1 MSTPRAAV
9 IQDLSGFGRCSM
21 TLALPALSAMGV
33 QCCPVLTAYLSS
45 HTGGLGDNT
54 FCDLTDQMAPVAAH
68 WQSLGLAFDAIL
80 TGFMSS
86 SRQIRLTRD
95 FLSAF
100 RRPGCPAV
108 VDPVMGDG
116 GQLYRTCT
124 PGMRGAMAE
133 LAADADVI
141 TPNRTEAAVLL
152 GVDYGAL
159 TLDREEDCRNW
170 AGRLSLARA
179 AQRGAQGRLPP
190 SGRDRR
196 GVLRPGHR
204 GDFADNGLPG
214 PGALPRD
221 RRSLRRCPHRR
232 AGQRDVPDRRGP
244 PGGGFCI
251 ALRLADRGLDTPR
264 REGLDF
270 EPLLW
275 RLGAENGDRS

>member
-170 AGRLSLARA
+170 AGRLSLA
-179 AQRGAQGRLPP
+179 GRRSVVLK
-190 SGRDRR
+190 
-196 GVLRPGHR
+196 GVSLRPGETGAVCFDRATGETSLITASQAPGRFHGT
-204 GDFADNGLPG
+204 GDLFAAVLT
-214 PGALPRD
+214 GALAKGM
-221 RRSLRRCPHRR
+221 SLTEGVRR
-232 AGQRDVPDRRGP
+232 A
-244 PGGGFCI
+244 
-251 ALRLADRGLDTPR
+251 ADFVSLCAWRTDGLDTPR

>member
-68 WQSLGLAFDAIL
+68 WQSLNLAFDAIL
-80 TGFMSS
+80 TGFMGSY
-86 SRQIRLTRD
+86 RQIRLTRD
-95 FLSAF
+95 FLAAF

-116 GQLYRTCT
+116 GRLYRTYT
-124 PGMRGAMAE
+124 PQMRAAMAE
-133 LAADADVI
+133 LAGDADVI
-141 TPNRTEAAVLL
+141 TPNPTEAAALL
-152 GVDYGAL
+152 DADYGSLA
-159 TLDREEDCRNW
+159 LDREEACRDW
-170 AGRLSLARA
+170 AKRLSLD
-179 AQRGAQGRLPP
+179 GRRSVVLKGI
-190 SGRDRR
+190 S
-196 GVLRPGHR
+196 LRPGETGAACFDRTTGQTELISASQAPGRFHGT
-204 GDFADNGLPG
+204 GDLFAAVLT
-214 PGALPRD
+214 GALAKGM
-221 RRSLRRCPHRR
+221 SLAQGTRR
-232 AGQRDVPDRRGP
+232 A
-244 PGGGFCI
+244 
-251 ALRLADRGLDTPR
+251 ADFVSLCAWRTAGLDTPR

-275 RLGAENGDRS
+275 RLGTENGDRT

>member
-170 AGRLSLARA
+170 AGRLSLA
-179 AQRGAQGRLPP
+179 GRRSVVLK
-190 SGRDRR
+190 
-196 GVLRPGHR
+196 GVSLRPGETGAVCFDGATGETSLITASQAPGRFHGT
-204 GDFADNGLPG
+204 GDLFAAVLT
-214 PGALPRD
+214 GALAKGM
-221 RRSLRRCPHRR
+221 SLTEGVRR
-232 AGQRDVPDRRGP
+232 A
-244 PGGGFCI
+244 
-251 ALRLADRGLDTPR
+251 ADFVSLCAWRTTGLDTPR

>member
-124 PGMRGAMAE
+124 PGMRGAMA
-133 LAADADVI
+133 
-141 TPNRTEAAVLL
+141 
-152 GVDYGAL
+152 
-159 TLDREEDCRNW
+159 
-170 AGRLSLARA
+170 
-179 AQRGAQGRLPP
+179 
-190 SGRDRR
+190 
-196 GVLRPGHR
+196 
-204 GDFADNGLPG
+204 
-214 PGALPRD
+214 
-221 RRSLRRCPHRR
+221 
-232 AGQRDVPDRRGP
+232 
-244 PGGGFCI
+244 
-251 ALRLADRGLDTPR
+251 GLD
-264 REGLDF
+264 
-270 EPLLW
+270 
-275 RLGAENGDRS
+275 S

>member
-86 SRQIRLTRD
+86 SRQIRLTQD

-170 AGRLSLARA
+170 AGRLSLA
-179 AQRGAQGRLPP
+179 GRRSVVLK
-190 SGRDRR
+190 
-196 GVLRPGHR
+196 GVSLRPGETGAVCFDRATGETSLITASQAPGRFHGT
-204 GDFADNGLPG
+204 GDLFAAVLT
-214 PGALPRD
+214 GALAKGM
-221 RRSLRRCPHRR
+221 SLTEGVRR
-232 AGQRDVPDRRGP
+232 A
-244 PGGGFCI
+244 
-251 ALRLADRGLDTPR
+251 ADFVSLCAWRTAGLDTPR

>member
-95 FLSAF
+95 FLLAF

-170 AGRLSLARA
+170 AGRLSLA
-179 AQRGAQGRLPP
+179 GRRSVVLK
-190 SGRDRR
+190 
-196 GVLRPGHR
+196 GVSLRPGETGAVCFDRATGETSLITASQAPGRFHGT
-204 GDFADNGLPG
+204 GDLFAAVLT
-214 PGALPRD
+214 GALAKGM
-221 RRSLRRCPHRR
+221 SLTEGVRR
-232 AGQRDVPDRRGP
+232 A
-244 PGGGFCI
+244 
-251 ALRLADRGLDTPR
+251 ADFVSLCAWRTTGLDTPR

>member
-86 SRQIRLTRD
+86 SRQIRLTQD

-170 AGRLSLARA
+170 AGRLSLA
-179 AQRGAQGRLPP
+179 GRRSVVLK
-190 SGRDRR
+190 
-196 GVLRPGHR
+196 GVSLRPGETGAVCFDRATGETSLITASQAPGRFHGT
-204 GDFADNGLPG
+204 GDLFAAVLT
-214 PGALPRD
+214 GALAKGM
-221 RRSLRRCPHRR
+221 SLTEGVRR
-232 AGQRDVPDRRGP
+232 AADFV
-244 PGGGFCI
+244 
-251 ALRLADRGLDTPR
+251 ALCAWRTAGLDTPR